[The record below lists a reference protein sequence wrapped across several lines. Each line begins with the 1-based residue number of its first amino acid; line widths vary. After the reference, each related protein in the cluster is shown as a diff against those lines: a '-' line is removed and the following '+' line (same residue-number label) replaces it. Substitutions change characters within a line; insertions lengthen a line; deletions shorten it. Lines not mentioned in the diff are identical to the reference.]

1 MMLTLRSLC
10 ALPGIAHAFF
20 TRQGGVSEGVYASLN
35 GGLGSRDERACVV
48 ENRARMA
55 AALGIARDRFAT
67 VYQVHSPDVV
77 VVDADWDQAARPKA
91 DALVTR
97 QVSLAIAVSTA
108 DCGPVLFA
116 DAKAGVIGAAH
127 AGWKGALA
135 GVIESTV
142 AAMEERGARRAD
154 ITAALGP
161 TISQAN
167 YEVGAEFV
175 ARFIEADENN
185 ARFFQP
191 SSFGGQALFDLP
203 GYIAER
209 CRAAGIGGF
218 EDIRRCTYADEELFY
233 SYRRT
238 THRHESDYGRH
249 LAAIALNPSAP

>member
-1 MMLTLRSLC
+1 MMLTSPSLC

-20 TRQGGVSEGVYASLN
+20 TRQGGVSQGVYASLN
-35 GGLGSRDERACVV
+35 GGLGSRDERARVV

-55 AALGIARDRFAT
+55 AALGIAHDRFAT
-67 VYQVHSPDVV
+67 LYQVHSSDVV
-77 VVDADWDQAARPKA
+77 IVDADWDQAARPKA

-97 QVSLAIAVSTA
+97 RVSLAIAVSTA

-142 AAMEERGARRAD
+142 SAMEKLGARRAD
-154 ITAALGP
+154 ISAALGP
-161 TISQAN
+161 MISQAN

-175 ARFIEADENN
+175 ARFIDADEDNP
-185 ARFFQP
+185 RFFQR
-191 SSFGGQALFDLP
+191 SSIGRLALFDLP
-203 GYIAER
+203 GYIAAR

-249 LAAIALNPSAP
+249 LSVIALMPRAP

>member
-1 MMLTLRSLC
+1 MMLTFPSLS
-10 ALPGIAHAFF
+10 ALPNIKHAFF

-35 GGLGSRDERACVV
+35 GGLGSRDERARVL

-55 AALGIARDRFAT
+55 AALGIAHDRFAT
-67 VYQVHSPDVV
+67 LYQVHSPDVV
-77 VVDADWDQAARPKA
+77 IVGADWDQTARPKA

-97 QVSLAIAVSTA
+97 QMSLAIAVSTA

-116 DAKAGVIGAAH
+116 DAKEGVIGAAH

-142 AAMEERGARRAD
+142 AAMQKLGARRTD

-161 TISQAN
+161 MISQAN

-185 ARFFQP
+185 ACFFQP
-191 SSFGGQALFDLP
+191 SPLRDQALFDLP
-203 GYIAER
+203 GYIAAR
-209 CRAAGIGGF
+209 CRAAGIGEF
-218 EDIRRCTYADEELFY
+218 EDIRRCTYADENLFY

-238 THRHESDYGRH
+238 THRQESDYGRH
-249 LAAIALNPSAP
+249 LAAIALMPSAS